1 MRTTIRTATRISGA
15 LAGLSIGAT
24 ILSGCALLPAHGMG
38 DETMLSDTTVTSV
51 RIDNPTGSVSISGD
65 TSATGI
71 HIEREIKYSGA
82 KRDIGPT
89 YEVNGDE
96 LVLSGCGRRCTVEY
110 SIELPAGVDV
120 SGQTENGTIELSEVN
135 NVEVSTSNGRIE
147 LEDVTGRVEV
157 GTSNGRIEGSG
168 LSGNGIIAK
177 TSNGAIDLELATPQD
192 VRANTSNG
200 AIILRVPAGDYEV
213 VAETSLGG
221 TNIDIASDP
230 NGEFLLDLETSNGA
244 ITVRD
249 SASRDSDDD

>member
-15 LAGLSIGAT
+15 VAGLAIGAT

-38 DETMLSDTTVTSV
+38 DETTLSDTTVTSV
-51 RIDNPTGSVSISGD
+51 RIDDPTGSVSISGE
-65 TSATGI
+65 TAATGI
-71 HIEREIKYSGA
+71 HIEREIKYWGA

-96 LVLSGCGRRCTVEY
+96 LVLSGCGHRCTVEY

-120 SGQTENGTIELSEVN
+120 SGQTENGAIELSEVN

-168 LSGNGIIAK
+168 LSGDGIIAK

-213 VAETSLGG
+213 VAETSNGG
-221 TNIDIASDP
+221 ENIDIASDP
-230 NGEFLLDLETSNGA
+230 NGKFLLDLGTSNGS

-249 SASRDSDDD
+249 RASSSDDD

>member
-15 LAGLSIGAT
+15 VAGLAIGAT

-38 DETMLSDTTVTSV
+38 DETTLSDTVTSV
-51 RIDNPTGSVSISGD
+51 RIDDPSGSVSVSGE
-65 TSATGI
+65 TGATGI
-71 HIEREIKYSGA
+71 RIEREIKYWGN

-89 YEVNGDE
+89 YEVDGDE

-120 SGQTENGTIELSEVN
+120 SGQTENGEIELSDVN

-168 LSGNGIIAK
+168 LSGNGITAK
-177 TSNGAIDLELATPQD
+177 TSNGSIELELATPQD
-192 VRANTSNG
+192 VRASTSNG
-200 AIILRVPAGDYEV
+200 AIVLRVPAGGYEV
-213 VAETSLGG
+213 IAETSLGG
-221 TNIDIASDP
+221 KNIDIASDP

-249 SASRDSDDD
+249 SASSDD